1 MLFNALTAEMLSTCY
16 NDDQRTDIWL
26 LTNEFLY
33 LQHTVLEGIYIVLS
47 VVTGGRYWK
56 PL

>member
-1 MLFNALTAEMLSTCY
+1 MFFNALTAEMLSTCY

-33 LQHTVLEGIYIVLS
+33 LQYTVLEGI
-47 VVTGGRYWK
+47 
-56 PL
+56 